1 MERYQK
7 TAGEA
12 LGRAIESAGR
22 AYKELGEGRT
32 GWDEVDLTARAWLW
46 TNEAVRR
53 PIEWNSRSQCMWLK
67 DAIQEAVRRPL
78 EVRNIEYE
86 ASGRDGVDGL
96 EHHQGDLGEEGA
108 LERLGTR
115 PGLPSI

>member
-1 MERYQK
+1 M
-7 TAGEA
+7 
-12 LGRAIESAGR
+12 
-22 AYKELGEGRT
+22 
-32 GWDEVDLTARAWLW
+32 TARAWRW

-86 ASGRDGVDGL
+86 KRAGGTELMGWSTIKEIWERKELWRD
-96 EHHQGDLGEEGA
+96 
-108 LERLGTR
+108 
-115 PGLPSI
+115 